1 METGMPKMDETEVP
15 MSDRFFFAECLNEEL
30 PAMRQ
35 IRAQFLAGDEA
46 GARHAFAEEMRQ
58 WVRQNTDRFFAIPYE
73 EPENAVKAP

>member
-35 IRAQFLAGDEA
+35 IRAQFLARD
-46 GARHAFAEEMRQ
+46 
-58 WVRQNTDRFFAIPYE
+58 
-73 EPENAVKAP
+73 